1 MGHINWKKSLHMFE
15 DDVTFVNSPEFDLYL
30 FEIIILSI
38 VPLEII
44 NSIYIFNKLDISF
57 DYTFIVPDP
66 NSTIK
71 KVTREIKVNHL
82 ILVIFFVSRIIFL
95 IKCIMISC
103 YYYSPRSQRF
113 CKIFCVDLNYK
124 FVAKCLFRAYPFYV
138 VLFFIVLNLFMGAY
152 LIRIFERLNNMV
164 PNSELNSLFVCIW
177 YSFISMMTVGY
188 GDFVAVTIFGRVLV
202 LAVSLNGVFIL
213 AIITVMF
220 NEGFTFKGGQLKV
233 K

>member
-1 MGHINWKKSLHMFE
+1 
-15 DDVTFVNSPEFDLYL
+15 
-30 FEIIILSI
+30 
-38 VPLEII
+38 
-44 NSIYIFNKLDISF
+44 
-57 DYTFIVPDP
+57 
-66 NSTIK
+66 
-71 KVTREIKVNHL
+71 
-82 ILVIFFVSRIIFL
+82 
-95 IKCIMISC
+95 
-103 YYYSPRSQRF
+103 
-113 CKIFCVDLNYK
+113 
-124 FVAKCLFRAYPFYV
+124 
-138 VLFFIVLNLFMGAY
+138 MGAY